1 LIQEGYVDANRFD
14 NLTRNIG
21 EQKTRRNMLKAAA
34 GSTLAVLGLG
44 AAGRVALGQDIS
56 SASTGFQG
64 DACIDSG
71 DCRRGLRCDTTL
83 SNPRCV
89 YRRNCGGKK
98 GDACKTDG
106 QCCNGRNL
114 TCDNRKC
121 KRNKNKKNN

>member
-1 LIQEGYVDANRFD
+1 MDNNRFD
-14 NLTRNIG
+14 NLTRYIG
-21 EQKTRRNMLKAAA
+21 EQKTRRNMIKAAA
-34 GSTLAVLGLG
+34 GSTLAVLGMG
-44 AAGRVALGQDIS
+44 AARRVALGQDVSIE
-56 SASTGFQG
+56 STGYQN
-64 DACIDSG
+64 DACVDSG

-83 SNPRCV
+83 NNPKCV

-121 KRNKNKKNN
+121 KRDKRNRKNRRNN